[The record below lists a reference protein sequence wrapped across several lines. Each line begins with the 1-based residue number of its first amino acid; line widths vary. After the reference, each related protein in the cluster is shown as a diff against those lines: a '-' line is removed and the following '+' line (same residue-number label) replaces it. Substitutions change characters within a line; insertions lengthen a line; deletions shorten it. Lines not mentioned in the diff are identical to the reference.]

1 MEKSQDAKRYI
12 VPQLWVLMRIFYLEV
27 SRYCILGLLHC
38 NALKPVIL
46 ASTYFEWLHSE
57 TKRGLCCVKCST
69 Y

>member
-1 MEKSQDAKRYI
+1 MKKEI
-12 VPQLWVLMRIFYLEV
+12 VPQLWVCVFQMLITSFLAK
-27 SRYCILGLLHC
+27 SRYCILVLLHC

-46 ASTYFEWLHSE
+46 ASTYLEWLHSE